1 MKIVLVS
8 ALLVAVVAFAQNPS
22 ATPMGDHNQQHMQAM
37 HEHTNAMRADIQK
50 LNMSLNSIRA
60 SLPRINDLDE
70 RNRWQQT
77 IDMWQVLINHL
88 QQMSAGMA
96 GEHEHH
102 DADHPGEHHDA
113 APDTPPH
120 SHLR

>member
-1 MKIVLVS
+1 MKIAVLF
-8 ALLVAVVAFAQNPS
+8 LVLIPAAFAQARQSVAPS
-22 ATPMGDHNQQHMQAM
+22 MPDQQKHRMDS
-37 HEHTNAMRADIQK
+37 MRADVQK
-50 LNMSLNSIRA
+50 LNASLNSIRA
-60 SLPRINDLDE
+60 SIPRINDLDE

-77 IDMWQVLINHL
+77 IDMWQVLINHM
-88 QQMSAGMA
+88 QQMSGGIA

>member
-1 MKIVLVS
+1 MKIATFVMAISVTVLAS
-8 ALLVAVVAFAQNPS
+8 AQNPPL
-22 ATPMGDHNQQHMQAM
+22 THDQHQEHMQGRQQHMQ
-37 HEHTNAMRADIQK
+37 AMRADIQK

-88 QQMSAGMA
+88 QQMSGGMA